1 MKLKLHVAL
10 TMTLLLF
17 TQVLFA
23 QSRTVTGTVTA
34 SDTKESLP
42 GVSVVI
48 EGTTKG
54 TVTDLDGKYAIEV
67 EDNLAVLVFSYIGM
81 NTQRKEV
88 GTQST
93 ISVELQ
99 SGVDL
104 DEFVVTALG
113 ISREKKSLGYATQ
126 EVAGDEVNTIK
137 RDNFINNLSGKAA
150 GVQIKTNTNMGGSTN
165 VLIRGNTSL
174 TGNNQALFVID
185 GVPMDNS
192 NTTTSRVAQGSS
204 GYDYGSGISDINPE
218 DIKSMNVLKGAAA
231 TALYGERAANGAII
245 ITTKKGSEKGATGR
259 TGLGVNFS
267 STAQVGVAD
276 KTTFP
281 SYQNGYGAGYGPF
294 YSDTEYPGLEY
305 YDYNGDGVEEYVVPF
320 GEDGSMGQAF
330 DPNLLVAQWNALDPA
345 SPQYNTLTPW
355 VAAENQAIEFFNPA
369 WTFTNS
375 VSVNGANDKGSF
387 RLSYQNIDQKGLMPN
402 SSLKRNNVSLN
413 ASFNVTDDVTVSGSA
428 NYAATNTIGRNS
440 VGYSNNLMSMF
451 RQWWQVNVDLQQ
463 QEDIFNS
470 TDRNVTWNP
479 ASASTPTTP
488 LYWDNPYWQRYK
500 NFQSDSR
507 DRLFGNLIIDWKL
520 TDYLTWMVRASVD
533 TYTTLQEER
542 REQGST
548 ASRFGISRL
557 EVTSGYSK
565 YTKSFLESIF
575 FSTLTF
581 NNDLN
586 ENLNLN
592 AFIGT
597 EIRRDHIQ
605 TQFSSTNGG
614 LIVPGVFALS
624 NTVNPSLAPEETDDW
639 YGVTGLFAGATLGYK
654 RFLYLDATVRNDWS
668 STLPENDN
676 SYIYP
681 AVSASWIFSEQL
693 DIDAI
698 SFAKL
703 SANYA
708 EVGSSPQPY
717 LTIPTYTIGTSFG
730 SSALTS
736 LPNTNNN
743 PNLGPERTKSIEA
756 GLEMFFLQRRIGVN
770 FTWYQAKSQDQI
782 FNASVSRATGFS
794 STVLNAGDIQ
804 NTGIELVLTGA
815 PIVKDKF
822 RWDIDVNFAQNKNEV
837 TALQEGID
845 NLQLGSLQGGITI
858 NATVGQPYGTIQGT
872 TYNYLEGHEGDDAY
886 RIVGSNGYYERSS
899 TSDNILGDVTPDF
912 NMGINNRFK
921 YGNWNFS
928 FLIDWQQ
935 GGQLFSL
942 DQWYG
947 KGTGLYETTVFN
959 NDLGNPVRSPIVT
972 NDEGVIQPNSGG
984 LVLEGV
990 LADGTPN
997 DIRVAGDNYLVFG
1010 WARNP
1015 NAGFIYDATY
1025 VKLREIVL
1033 TYSLPASMLGD
1044 GFFRGV
1050 SFSFIANNVWIIA
1063 KDLPDADPEAGITA
1077 GNIQGWQSGVM
1088 PTARTFGLTVNLQF

>member
-17 TQVLFA
+17 TQMLFA

-42 GVSVVI
+42 GVSVVL

-67 EDNLAVLVFSYIGM
+67 DDNLAVLVFSYIGM

-88 GTQST
+88 GTQSS
-93 ISVELQ
+93 INVELQ

-126 EVAGDEVNTIK
+126 EVAGDEVSTVK

-185 GVPMDNS
+185 GVPIDNS
-192 NTTTSRVAQGSS
+192 NTTQNRVAQGRS

-231 TALYGERAANGAII
+231 TALYGARAANGAII

-259 TGLGVNFS
+259 KGLGVNFS
-267 STAQVGVAD
+267 TTAQVGVAD

-281 SYQNGYGAGYGPF
+281 AYQDGYGAGYGPF
-294 YSDTEYPGLEY
+294 YSGTDYPGLEY
-305 YDYNGDGVEEYVVPF
+305 YDFNGDGQNEYVVPF
-320 GEDGSMGQAF
+320 TEDASMGQAF
-330 DPNLLVAQWNALDPA
+330 DPSLNVIQWNALDPA
-345 SPQYNTLTPW
+345 SPQYNQATPW
-355 VAAENQAIEFFNPA
+355 VAAENDAIEFFRPA

-375 VSVNGANDKGSF
+375 ISVNGASDKGSF
-387 RLSYQNIDQKGLMPN
+387 RLSYQNLDQKGLMPN
-402 SSLKRNNVSLN
+402 SSLKRNNVGFNGSL
-413 ASFNVTDDVTVSGSA
+413 NVTDDVTVSASA

-451 RQWWQVNVDLQQ
+451 RQWWQVNVDITE

-479 ASASTPTTP
+479 ASPSTPTTP
-488 LYWDNPYWQRYK
+488 IYWDNPYWQRYK
-500 NFQSDSR
+500 NYQSDSR
-507 DRLFGNLIIDWKL
+507 DRFFGNFILDYKI
-520 TDYLTWMVRASVD
+520 TDYLTFMVRASID
-533 TYTTLQEER
+533 TYSQIQEER
-542 REQGST
+542 KEQGSV
-548 ASRFGISRL
+548 AGRFGISRL

-565 YTKSFLESIF
+565 YTRSFRESMLY
-575 FSTLTF
+575 STLTF

-592 AFIGT
+592 VLVGT
-597 EIRRDHIQ
+597 EVRRDHIQ

-624 NTVNPSLAPEETDDW
+624 NTVNPSLAPEETDQRF
-639 YGVTGLFAGATLGYK
+639 GVTGIFASATLGYK
-654 RFLYLDATVRNDWS
+654 RFLYIDATVRNDWS
-668 STLPENDN
+668 STLPDGNN
-676 SYIYP
+676 SYLYP
-681 AVSASWIFSEQL
+681 SVAAAWIFSEQL
-693 DIDAI
+693 DVDAI
-698 SFAKL
+698 SFGKL
-703 SANYA
+703 RLNYA
-708 EVGSSPQPY
+708 EVGKDAPPY
-717 LTIPTYTIGTSFG
+717 NVYDTYTINTSFG

-736 LPNTNNN
+736 LPNTKNN
-743 PNLGPERTKSIEA
+743 LELKPERTKSIEA
-756 GLEMFFLQRRIGVN
+756 GLEMYFLQRRIG
-770 FTWYQAKSQDQI
+770 FDFAWYQTNSEDQI
-782 FNASVSRATGFS
+782 FNAQFSRATGFS
-794 STVLNAGDIQ
+794 SGVINSGDIQ
-804 NTGIELVLTGA
+804 NQGFEIVLTGA
-815 PIVKDKF
+815 PVVKDKF
-822 RWDIDVNFAQNKNEV
+822 RWDIDVNFAKNNSEV
-837 TALQEGID
+837 TALADGIE
-845 NLQLGSLQGGITI
+845 NLQLGSFQGGVSV
-858 NATVGQPYGTIQGT
+858 NATVGQPYGTIQGS

-886 RIVGSNGYYERSS
+886 RIVGADGYYERSS
-899 TSDNILGDVTPDF
+899 TFDNILGDITPDF

-921 YGNWNFS
+921 YGNWRFS

-947 KGTGLYETTVFN
+947 MGTGLYEETVFT
-959 NDLGNPVRSPIVT
+959 NDLGNPVR
-972 NDEGVIQPNSGG
+972 NSIADGGG

-997 DIRVAGDNYLVFG
+997 DIRVAGNDYRVFG
-1010 WARNP
+1010 WNRNP
-1015 NAGFIYDATY
+1015 NAGFVFDATY

-1033 TYSLPASMLGD
+1033 SYSLPSSVLGD

-1050 SFSFIANNVWIIA
+1050 TFSFVANNVWIIA
-1063 KDLPDADPEAGITA
+1063 KDLPHADPEAGVTS

-1088 PTARTFGLTVNLQF
+1088 PMAKTFGLTVNLQF